1 MSTLERHCR
10 MLLLAYPA
18 AYRRERGEEILG
30 TLLETTPDG
39 RTWPLP
45 RDIRALVVSGLR
57 ARGAQNCAL
66 TTGASLRLAALFGV
80 AIYLSFYVNTV
91 GYGALFPRWSAI
103 AANLLVSAT
112 ILAAWIARPTIVV
125 FAAIAAGIAY
135 CASVSGLGRSV
146 VLPALAALVL
156 LARGHDRP
164 PRLWLWLPGLAI
176 AAPALALLFGRVFHW
191 YPGVLSIPG
200 HQLYW
205 IILTVAVVVAW
216 LATDPRPA
224 FALAVYLGLWLA
236 DQLILFLT
244 GPLPVRPGFP
254 SRADVFF
261 GAFACECLAAG
272 TVLAALALWRFRRRP
287 VI

>member
-10 MLLLAYPA
+10 ILLLAYPA
-18 AYRRERGEEILG
+18 SYRRERGEEILG
-30 TLLETTPDG
+30 TLLETTPKE
-39 RTWPLP
+39 RTWPAP

-66 TTGASLRLAALFGV
+66 TTGASFRLAAVFGV
-80 AIYLSFYVNTV
+80 AIYLSFYVNTA
-91 GYGALFPRWSAI
+91 GYGLLFPKWSAI
-103 AANLLVSAT
+103 AANLLISAT
-112 ILAAWIARPTIVV
+112 ILAAWVGRPTVV
-125 FAAIAAGIAY
+125 LVAAIAAGTAY
-135 CASVSGLGRSV
+135 GISVTGPGRSM

-176 AAPALALLFGRVFHW
+176 AAPALALLFGRILHR

-200 HQLYW
+200 HQAYW
-205 IILTVAVVVAW
+205 VILLVAVVVAW

-244 GPLPVRPGFP
+244 VPLPVRPGFP
-254 SRADVFF
+254 SRTDVFF

-272 TVLAALALWRFRRRP
+272 TVVAALAFWRFRRRP